1 MKKYYLLILF
11 ACTIISVSAQS
22 LFVGS
27 YNIRYKNSTDSLE
40 GNSWGNRYPVICD
53 MINFE
58 NPDIFGTQEVLFPQ
72 LHDLLSRLDGYSFIG
87 VGRDDGKTKGEY
99 SPIFY
104 KTAKYKLLSHGTFW
118 LSQTP
123 QIVGSKGW
131 DAALPRICTWGHF
144 KSNNSSFCFWYF
156 NLHMDHIGVVARR
169 ESAKLVVANI
179 KKMCKG
185 EPVVLTGDFN
195 VDQNDEIYSI
205 FAGSGVLKDSY
216 KATHHRF
223 AENGTFNS
231 FNSNQKSDSRL
242 DHVFV
247 TPDFIVERYGVLTNI
262 YWAPQPESSES
273 LKGKD
278 SPNQISF
285 KNYKLRVPSDHYP
298 VFVHLEYKTK

>member
-1 MKKYYLLILF
+1 MKKYYLLLLF

-27 YNIRYKNSTDSLE
+27 YNIRYKNGTDSVE
-40 GNSWGNRYPVICD
+40 GNSWNNRYPVICD

-58 NPDIFGTQEVLFPQ
+58 SPDIFGAQEVLVQP
-72 LHDLLSRLDGYSFIG
+72 LHDLLSRLDGYSYIG
-87 VGRDDGKTKGEY
+87 VGRDDGKTAGEY

-104 KTAKYKLLSHGTFW
+104 KTDKFNLLSHGTFW
-118 LSQTP
+118 LSKTP
-123 QIVGSKGW
+123 QVVGSKGW

-144 KSNNSSFCFWYF
+144 KSRNSSFNFWYF

-195 VDQNDEIYSI
+195 VDQKDEIYSI
-205 FAGSGVLKDSY
+205 FAESGVLKDSY
-216 KATHHRF
+216 QATHHRF

-231 FNSNQKSDSRL
+231 FNSNLKTDSRI

-247 TPDFIVERYGVLTNI
+247 SPKFAVDRYGVLTNM
-262 YWAPQPESSES
+262 YWASQPENTES

-285 KNYKLRVPSDHYP
+285 KKYQLRVPSDHYP
-298 VFVHLEYKTK
+298 VFVHLEYQTK